1 MQLQGAFRIGLLGG
15 LGVLTAMAIGSAVLT
30 LGSVITY
37 VGFALFLALGLDPI
51 VRWLEAKKFPRW
63 LAVVTVV
70 IGLLAVFAGFAL
82 AIVPVLVE
90 QMTLLYGNILAFL
103 TSYSSLGELE
113 SAIQGVVPIEVL
125 NVHDSLAG
133 IIDFMSNPANLAN
146 IGGGV
151 LSVGFGF
158 ANAAL
163 GAFLTIM
170 LTVYLIVSL
179 PAITS
184 SVYAI
189 VPASKREKFVG
200 LAEQVIHAVGQYVIG
215 QGSQGL
221 ANGVFSFIALSLIG
235 AHYPPLFAIIA
246 LMFSLIPLVGT
257 ITGSIIIVLT
267 QFLVDPAHPGLAISV
282 AVYYLVY
289 SQIEAYVIGPW
300 IMNRAV
306 KVPGVVVI
314 IAALAGGALM
324 GVMGA
329 IIAIPVAASVLI
341 IFREVVIPAQNA
353 R

>member
-51 VRWLEAKKFPRW
+51 VRWLETKKFPRW